1 MTKRKDDLEEEFGKE
16 FIDCIL
22 GKCETDCRYCAE
34 ERRISCLKEKELM
47 VQKSEDHQR
56 KRKK

>member
-1 MTKRKDDLEEEFGKE
+1 MKDLEEFGKE

-22 GKCETDCRYCAE
+22 GKCEANCIYCRKE
-34 ERRISCLKEKELM
+34 QSCLKEKELM

-56 KRKK
+56 KRK

>member
-1 MTKRKDDLEEEFGKE
+1 MTKRKDDLEQEFGKE

-22 GKCETDCRYCAE
+22 GKCETNCRYCKE
-34 ERRISCLKEKELM
+34 ERKISCLKEKELM
-47 VQKSEDHQR
+47 VQKSEDPR

>member
-1 MTKRKDDLEEEFGKE
+1 MTKRKDDLEQEFGKE

-22 GKCETDCRYCAE
+22 GKCKTNCRYCAE
-34 ERRISCLKEKELM
+34 ERKISCLKEKELM
-47 VQKSEDHQR
+47 VQKSEDLR

>member
-22 GKCETDCRYCAE
+22 GKCETNCIYCAE
-34 ERRISCLKEKELM
+34 ERKISCLKEKELM
-47 VQKSEDHQR
+47 EKKSEDLPR
-56 KRKK
+56 KRK